1 MTIRL
6 HTARRSVLAQIV
18 LALALLIAQTAA
30 QAHAYSHLSAGTAR
44 SDFNGAVGQ
53 LCGECLAGTPLLSAT
68 GTPAA
73 PCIAIVADAVAVVV
87 TTLAPFFEPSH
98 HYAFRSR
105 APPELL

>member
-1 MTIRL
+1 MTTRL
-6 HTARRSVLAQIV
+6 PSPRRSVLAQLV

-30 QAHAYSHLSAGTAR
+30 QAHVYSHLAAGTAQ
-44 SDFNGAVGQ
+44 SDFNGTVGQ

-73 PCIAIVADAVAVVV
+73 PCIAFVADAVAVVV
-87 TTLAPFFEPSH
+87 TAITPFFEPAH